1 MACTLAIFT
10 KEDLMRSEG
19 FSNREKGVAL
29 VLGTAA
35 MVMIIPMLGMFVDV
49 GILYAAKARLQSS
62 VDGASLAAARALN
75 LGQDPTQQQTNAQQN
90 ALNWFYANFPT
101 SNWGTS
107 NTQMT
112 LNSVTFSVA
121 NNVRSVQVTASSN
134 VPTYFMRWFNISSTT
149 IQATGQA
156 SRRDVVIMMVMDR
169 SGSMNSNNGCSN
181 MRSAAKLFTGQF
193 AAGRDQIG
201 MVEFGDTAWVD
212 SAPTTNFQTVLG
224 YTNNQGSGSGLIDT
238 INCNDNTNTPQALS
252 LGYNELYKVDLSG
265 AFNILMFFTD
275 GIPNSLTL
283 NFQNVMRSASG
294 CKDSTGRAINN
305 GGSFVSSPPSWTN
318 GWTFGSGYYLSSIP
332 AGPIGVVASD
342 DPTGAGTYGVRQ
354 YQGYSQGNDNH
365 GTLTSGEA
373 PGCSF
378 PSNESNYVND
388 FQLLPPQDAWGN
400 SLVENSYNALST
412 DGNGNVILSGTAN
425 SGTALTGNNLIFH
438 YAARNAADEA
448 AQTARSNATIP
459 ATIFGVGLGGT
470 SLAPPGYDF
479 MQRITNDP
487 NADLY
492 NNPPLYPACSTET
505 TCASWPSQPQG
516 TFIFSTSPSQLSD
529 VFLQMSSQILR
540 LAH

>member
-1 MACTLAIFT
+1 MQSG
-10 KEDLMRSEG
+10 KYSR
-19 FSNREKGVAL
+19 REKGVAL
-29 VLGTAA
+29 ILGTAA
-35 MVMIIPMLGMFVDV
+35 MVMIVPMLGMFVDV

-62 VDGASLAAARALN
+62 VDGAALAAARALN
-75 LGQDPTQQQTNAQQN
+75 LGDSPTQQQTNAQQN
-90 ALNWFYANFPT
+90 ALNWFYANFP
-101 SNWGTS
+101 SGNWATT

-112 LNSVTFSVA
+112 LSSVQFTTTA
-121 NNVRSVQVTASSN
+121 NVRSVQVTASTH
-134 VPTYFMRWFNISSTT
+134 VPTYFMRWFNVNFTT
-149 IQATGQA
+149 ISATGQA

-169 SGSMNSNNGCSN
+169 SGSMNSNNGCAN
-181 MRSAAKLFTGQF
+181 MIAAAKLFTGQF

-212 SAPTTNFQTVLG
+212 TAPTTSFQTVLG
-224 YTNNQGSGSGLIDT
+224 YKNNSGSAAGLIDT
-238 INCNDNTNTPQALS
+238 IVCGDNTNTPQALS
-252 LGYNELYKVDLSG
+252 LGYNEIYKTNLPG

-283 NFQNVMRSASG
+283 NFTNVMLGTSG
-294 CKDSTGRAINN
+294 CQDSKGK
-305 GGSFVSSPPSWTN
+305 SVSSVGTVKWAKSPPSWTP
-318 GWTFGSGYYLSSIP
+318 GWTFGSGYYTTSIP
-332 AGPIGVVASD
+332 AGPIGIIASD
-342 DPTGAGTYGVRQ
+342 DPNGSGSYGVRQ
-354 YQGYSQGNDNH
+354 YEGVSQSNTNH
-365 GTLTSGEA
+365 GTLTSAEA

-378 PSNESNYVND
+378 PSNEENYVND
-388 FQLLPPQDAWGN
+388 FQQLPPKDVWGN
-400 SLVENSYNALST
+400 SLVENSYNSLTTNASGNIVLSAVA
-412 DGNGNVILSGTAN
+412 DNGTPLS
-425 SGTALTGNNLIFH
+425 GNNLIFH

-448 AQTARSNATIP
+448 AQQARSNATLP
-459 ATIFGVGLGGT
+459 VTIFGVGLGGT

-479 MQRITNDP
+479 MQRITNDS